1 MVPPS
6 LLLVYYST
14 IKNAVDTF
22 SLQDKAKELIELHR
36 IFLTQWEKYRLQ
48 IESLQSNI
56 TSLQKKYDE
65 LTNVR
70 TNELFKVV
78 ERIDD
83 LKFEDSEKTE
93 D

>member
-1 MVPPS
+1 M
-6 LLLVYYST
+6 LVYYST

-22 SLQDKAKELIELHR
+22 SLQDKAKDLIELHR

-48 IESLQSNI
+48 IESFQSNI

-83 LKFEDSEKTE
+83 LKFEDSGKTE